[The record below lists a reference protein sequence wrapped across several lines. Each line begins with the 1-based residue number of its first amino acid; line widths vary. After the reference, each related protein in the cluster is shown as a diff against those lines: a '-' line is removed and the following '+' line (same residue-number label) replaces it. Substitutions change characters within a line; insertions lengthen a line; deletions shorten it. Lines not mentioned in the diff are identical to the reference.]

1 MLLLIVIVQIWISSL
16 NWFCALVLWLFCTHD
31 WSTLFS
37 VFFFHLRIEKL
48 PFFKYFHQ
56 FSIHFITI
64 QLFQNVLLMIK
75 LILRLFCLFSSLL
88 SLYYTKSIL
97 RLLLLLNILTMTL
110 STSFLY
116 LSRLILSNLTIW
128 LFLIK
133 FFIWAFGKLIFVID
147 YMHWQTLIG

>member
-1 MLLLIVIVQIWISSL
+1 L
-16 NWFCALVLWLFCTHD
+16 NWFCTLVLWLFRTHY

-37 VFFFHLRIEKL
+37 VFFFHLRIEKF

-56 FSIHFITI
+56 FSIYFITI

-88 SLYYTKSIL
+88 SLDYTKSIL
-97 RLLLLLNILTMTL
+97 RFLLLFNILTMTL
-110 STSFLY
+110 CTSFLY
-116 LSRLILSNLTIW
+116 LSRLILSYLTIW

-133 FFIWAFGKLIFVID
+133 FFIWAFGKLIFIID
-147 YMHWQTLIG
+147 YMHWQTLIW